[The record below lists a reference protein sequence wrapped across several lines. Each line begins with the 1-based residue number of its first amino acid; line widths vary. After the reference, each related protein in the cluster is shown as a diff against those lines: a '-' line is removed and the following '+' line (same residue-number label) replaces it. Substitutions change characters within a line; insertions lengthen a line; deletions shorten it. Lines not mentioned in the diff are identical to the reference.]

1 MFTPIRSN
9 ATRFAIATVLTL
21 ATATGALAASRS
33 EINAAQAARE
43 AAALRNQAA
52 WGAYAAAPA
61 PVLGGSVYA
70 PQPYAAQDDGQY
82 LDQAKGH
89 IEGN

>member
-1 MFTPIRSN
+1 MSTIIRSN
-9 ATRFAIATVLTL
+9 TTRFAIATVLTL
-21 ATATGALAASRS
+21 ATATGALAASRG
-33 EINAAQAARE
+33 ENAQAARE

-52 WGAYAAAPA
+52 YGAYAAAPA

-70 PQPYAAQDDGQY
+70 PQTYSVQADGQY

-89 IEGN
+89 ID

>member
-1 MFTPIRSN
+1 MSTIIRSN

-43 AAALRNQAA
+43 AAALRTQ
-52 WGAYAAAPA
+52 GAYATAHA
-61 PVLGGSVYA
+61 PVFGGYVAA
-70 PQPYAAQDDGQY
+70 PQPYAAQNDAEW

-89 IEGN
+89 ID